1 MTNKLKIFF
10 SSGNQRTRLAKLNV
24 LIMLGVK
31 GLSILLQFAL
41 LPLTISYVSSSI
53 YGVWLSLS
61 SIVAWMSFFDVG
73 INNGLKNRYVQ
84 AIADNNIKKAK
95 GLVSTTYAFLL
106 CIFVPVAII
115 VLICNQFINWS
126 VFLNLPED
134 DSITQAVAIIVVYF
148 ASNFI
153 FSTVNVIMSAE
164 QKPAY
169 ASVIHLLQQL
179 LTFIVIVVL
188 TKTTE
193 GTLLKLC
200 LALCLSPLAVLVFYN
215 LFLFLGKYR
224 YIAPNIKNVDFS
236 YAKDLFSLGIKFFVI
251 QVAVIIL
258 YQTSNFIMI
267 RYYGPDAVTQ
277 YNVAYKLFFAL
288 NMVFSIV
295 ITPIWAAVTDALA
308 RNEIS
313 WVQKAFKKY
322 VQILMLFFGLA
333 LIILACSNFIYK
345 IWMRDT
351 IGHIP
356 FELSVCLCIYVCIT
370 LCGSLMAYF
379 LNGAGML
386 KLQFINC
393 LVAPFIFIAVV
404 MTFIKVFHMG
414 VCSVPLA
421 IIVSSFYSYIISPL
435 QCYLVFFKDV
445 KGIWSK

>member
-1 MTNKLKIFF
+1 MANKIIDYFR
-10 SSGNQRTRLAKLNV
+10 SGDNRTRLAKINT
-24 LIMLGVK
+24 IEMLGLK
-31 GLSILLQFAL
+31 GVSIILQFAL
-41 LPLTISYVSSSI
+41 LPLTVNYVSSSI

-84 AIADNNIKKAK
+84 AVADNDIKKAK
-95 GLVSTTYAFLL
+95 GLVSTTYAILI
-106 CIFVPVAII
+106 CIFVPITV
-115 VLICNQFINWS
+115 VLLFCNQFIDWS
-126 VFLNLPED
+126 GFLNLPED
-134 DSITQAVAIIVVYF
+134 NSITKSVTIIVVYF
-148 ASNFI
+148 SANFI
-153 FSTVNVIMSAE
+153 FSTINVIMTAE
-164 QKPAY
+164 QHPAY
-169 ASVIHLLQQL
+169 ASLINVLQQL
-179 LTFIVIVVL
+179 LTFIMIIIL
-188 TKTTE
+188 TKTTQ
-193 GTLLKLC
+193 GNLINLC
-200 LALCLSPLAVLVFYN
+200 LALCLSPLAVLIFYN
-215 LFLFLGKYR
+215 IFLFLGKYR
-224 YIAPNIKNVDFS
+224 HIAPSLKYVNFS

-322 VQILMLFFGLA
+322 VQILFLFFGLA
-333 LIILACSNFIYK
+333 IIMLLCSDFIYK
-345 IWMRDT
+345 VWMRDT
-351 IGHIP
+351 IEPIP
-356 FELSVCLCIYVCIT
+356 FELSACLCVYVCIT

-404 MTFIKVFHMG
+404 MTFIKVFQMG
-414 VCSVPLA
+414 VYSVPLA

-435 QCYLVFFKDV
+435 QCYLVFFKGV

>member
-1 MTNKLKIFF
+1 MIDKIKKFF
-10 SSGNQRTRLAKLNV
+10 TSGSQRTRLAKLNV

-41 LPLTISYVSSSI
+41 LPLTISYVSSSV

-73 INNGLKNRYVQ
+73 INNGLKNKYVQ
-84 AIADNNIKKAK
+84 AIADNDIEKAK

-106 CIFVPVAII
+106 CIFVPVAIVI
-115 VLICNQFINWS
+115 LICNQFIDWS
-126 VFLNLPED
+126 SLLNLPAD
-134 DSITQAVAIIVVYF
+134 DSIAKAVAIIVVYF
-148 ASNFI
+148 ASNFV
-153 FSTVNVIMSAE
+153 FSTVNVIMAAE

-169 ASVIHLLQQL
+169 ASVINLLQQL
-179 LTFIVIVVL
+179 LTFAVILVL

-200 LALCLSPLAVLVFYN
+200 LALCLSPLAVLILYN
-215 LFLFLGKYR
+215 IFLFFGKYR
-224 YIAPNIKNVDFS
+224 HIAPSIKYVDFS

-322 VQILMLFFGLA
+322 VQILFLFFGLA
-333 LIILACSNFIYK
+333 IIMLVCSDFIYK
-345 IWMRDT
+345 VWMRDT
-351 IGHIP
+351 IDHIP
-356 FELSVCLCIYVCIT
+356 FELSACLCVYVCIT

-386 KLQFINC
+386 RLQFVNC

-404 MTFIKVFHMG
+404 MTFIKVLHMG
-414 VCSVPLA
+414 VYSVPLA

-435 QCYLVFFKDV
+435 QCYLVFFKGV